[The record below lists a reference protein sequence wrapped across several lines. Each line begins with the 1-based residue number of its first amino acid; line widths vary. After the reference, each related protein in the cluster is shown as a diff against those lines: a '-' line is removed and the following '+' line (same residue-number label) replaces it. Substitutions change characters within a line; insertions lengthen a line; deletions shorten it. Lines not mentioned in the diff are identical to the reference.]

1 MITALIMIKA
11 QITLLLLFVVY
22 RTVFR
27 NGTSVVARRIYIL
40 SAPVLAILF
49 SVLPD
54 MTTPTT
60 GQMIALPEWN
70 VKMTSPAVT
79 TTMDDGIPIWF
90 SIYVVGLI
98 LFCIKLMLDLVRLQ
112 RQSHAKRV
120 EHFNGFK
127 IYTVAGEI
135 SPFSFFNRIWISEI
149 ITGEDRKLIIRHECN
164 HAMQKHSLDIIYYKL
179 IEILAWFN
187 PAVYLFRKELQLV
200 HEVQADAFA
209 KNENLSAYAELLVNA
224 TFNVS
229 RISGLEHTFFQS
241 SFTKY
246 RLMQLTQTKPLH
258 TWRKVLLVLPFI
270 VLLGVINTQA
280 QGKSNDSV
288 QYVGPEVM
296 PEFPGGTAAL
306 MQFLTAN
313 MVYPEIAKT
322 NGIEGMVVIGF
333 MISEKG
339 TISDVQVKR
348 SVHAALDEEAIRVVK
363 SMPAWKPG
371 TTGGKPVAVEMTL
384 PLSFKLSE

>member
-1 MITALIMIKA
+1 MMIKA
-11 QITLLLLFVVY
+11 QVTLLMLFVVY
-22 RTVFR
+22 RAVFR
-27 NGTSVVARRIYIL
+27 NGTSVIARRIYIL
-40 SAPVLAILF
+40 SAPLLAILF
-49 SVLPD
+49 AVLPD
-54 MTTPTT
+54 MTTPST
-60 GQMIALPEWN
+60 GQLITLPVWHVEQTISATGAAE
-70 VKMTSPAVT
+70 TSRVPLWVWLY
-79 TTMDDGIPIWF
+79 GIG
-90 SIYVVGLI
+90 VLV
-98 LFCIKLMLDLVRLQ
+98 CCVQLMANIIRLKKQ
-112 RQSHAKRV
+112 TKTNQVSHY
-120 EHFNGFK
+120 NGFR
-127 IYTVAGEI
+127 IYAVAPDV
-135 SPFSFFNRIWISEI
+135 SPFSFFKRIWISDA
-149 ITGEDRKLIIRHECN
+149 ITGSDREMIIRHECN
-164 HAMQKHSLDIIYYKL
+164 HAIQKHSLDIVYYKL
-179 IEILAWFN
+179 VEILAWFN

-209 KNENLSAYAELLVNA
+209 KNENLGAYAELLVNT
-224 TFNVS
+224 TFNVN

-371 TTGGKPVAVEMTL
+371 TNGGNPVAVEMTL